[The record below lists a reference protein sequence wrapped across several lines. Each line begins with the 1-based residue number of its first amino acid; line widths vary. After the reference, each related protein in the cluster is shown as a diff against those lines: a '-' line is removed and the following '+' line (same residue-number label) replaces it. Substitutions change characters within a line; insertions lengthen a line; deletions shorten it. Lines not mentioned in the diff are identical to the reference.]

1 MADLAQ
7 VESALR
13 KAHAA
18 GDVEGARRLAN
29 DYRTMKA
36 QQPAEPAMEQPAQI
50 APQPEPQAPQKRLQ
64 LPEYQPLS
72 RLERVM
78 NLSGDGSAAS
88 YLKQGTRS
96 GLQGTTLGW
105 SDEIGAAIAAPLYKA
120 GEKVGLLPETNQPV
134 FVSEDGNPSLY
145 SQMQAQ
151 SDAEQKQFAKDYP
164 VADIAG
170 QVGGGLIPAA
180 LTGGQTVTAQTIP
193 QLIKA
198 GAVQGAKYGAAYGA
212 GSAEQGFENRLTGGA
227 IGGAVGMVTGG
238 VAAPIIN
245 LAGKGAGVLTN
256 AYKEMVTR
264 TPRQK
269 AELLLQDVAKK
280 AGYTPE
286 QLAQRVTGLGKQ
298 GTLADASENM
308 LSVADQAVSKIGTTK
323 EAARELVKTRNK
335 GEQAD
340 VLAVLGKQLG
350 VNSADDLAV
359 AIDRNAKS
367 MQQRAAPLYEK
378 ALATDI
384 PKSDAL
390 SRLEALPVFK
400 EAYKQSGVYA
410 RNDLSRVRTE
420 TTKTPATFDAFGI
433 QLTPEVNTSKYVPG
447 KLTSTERLH
456 YAKIALH
463 DMEIA
468 QAKAGNLNAAKNIA
482 DTRRSLTRVLDSV
495 PEYKAARQ
503 IWSGGMG
510 TQEAGDL
517 GIQFFKMTKKPDDF
531 ISLVNELNPHDRQ
544 VAKMALLKA
553 ATDEAGS
560 AQGNRSIA
568 RTLIGEDGNV
578 NRKKMLAALVGDDA
592 VAELEK
598 NAAKWGRFRRTSSA
612 IEGSRTAERLNT
624 KEALD
629 GAEAVLNP
637 RGFVVNKL
645 METLTPNGR
654 RMADPAVTNELGNIL
669 MAQGVP
675 ESEIVRLLTPA
686 PVKQQVIGKATGQV
700 LLPTEQ
706 VLIDRARQ

>member
-18 GDVEGARRLAN
+18 GDVDGARRLASA
-29 DYRTMKA
+29 YRTMQA
-36 QQPAEPAMEQPAQI
+36 QQPAMDAAPVSEPAPEMAQSDPV
-50 APQPEPQAPQKRLQ
+50 APITAPRVSKLV
-64 LPEYQPLS
+64 LPEKAP
-72 RLERVM
+72 R
-78 NLSGDGSAAS
+78 LSGDGSAAS

-105 SDEIGAAIAAPLYKA
+105 SDEIGAAIAAPIYKA
-120 GEKVGLLPETNQPV
+120 GEMVGLLPETNQPV

-164 VADIAG
+164 AADMVG
-170 QVGGGLIPAA
+170 QISGGLIPAA

-227 IGGAVGMVTGG
+227 IGGAVGGVTGG
-238 VAAPIIN
+238 VAAPVIN

-269 AELLLQDVAKK
+269 AELLLQGVAKE

-350 VNSADDLAV
+350 VNSADDA
-359 AIDRNAKS
+359 AIALEQNARRMSEEAK
-367 MQQRAAPLYEK
+367 PLYEK
-378 ALATDI
+378 AFA
-384 PKSDAL
+384 
-390 SRLEALPVFK
+390 
-400 EAYKQSGVYA
+400 SGVQVPVTPKQQA
-410 RNDLSRVRTE
+410 ILAMPEMQGLLSQAEKRASGDVSRVVQN
-420 TTKTPATFDAFGI
+420 ADGSFS
-433 QLTPEVNTSKYVPG
+433 SKAI
-447 KLTSTERLH
+447 TDMERLH
-456 YAKIALH
+456 YGKMVLDDAIAAAKSVTNPQP
-463 DMEIA
+463 A
-468 QAKAGNLNAAKNIA
+468 QARALMQQKN
-482 DTRRSLTRVLDSV
+482 VLDDILNQNPDYLLARKTWAGGSAV
-495 PEYKAARQ
+495 KDAADF
-503 IWSGGMG
+503 G
-510 TQEAGDL
+510 AD
-517 GIQFFKMTKKPDDF
+517 FFKYTAKPDEF
-531 ISLVNELNPHDRQ
+531 IKR
-544 VAKMALLKA
+544 VAGMSQHEKDVARMAMLKA
-553 ATDEAGS
+553 ATDKAGS
-560 AQGNRSIA
+560 EGGNRSLA
-568 RTLIGEDGNV
+568 RTLIGEDNNV
-578 NRKKMLAALVGDDA
+578 NRKKMLAALAGDDA
-592 VAELEK
+592 VKELES
-598 NAAKWGRFRRTSSA
+598 NAAKWGRFRRTSNA

-624 KEALD
+624 KESLD
-629 GAEAVLNP
+629 GAEALTNP

-654 RMADPAVTNELGNIL
+654 RMSDPAVTNELGNIL

-675 ESEIVRLLTPA
+675 ESEIIRLLTPA
-686 PVKQQVIGKATGQV
+686 PVKRQVIGKATGQV
-700 LLPTEQ
+700 LLPSEQ
-706 VLIDRARQ
+706 VLLDRVRQ

>member
-18 GDVEGARRLAN
+18 GDVDGARRLASA
-29 DYRTMKA
+29 YKTMQA
-36 QQPAEPAMEQPAQI
+36 QQPATESAPVSESAMVQPDPVAPARVN
-50 APQPEPQAPQKRLQ
+50 KLV
-64 LPEYQPLS
+64 LPEKAP
-72 RLERVM
+72 R
-78 NLSGDGSAAS
+78 LSGDGSAAS

-134 FVSEDGNPSLY
+134 FVSEEGNPSLY

-151 SDAEQKQFAKDYP
+151 SDAEQKQFSKDYP
-164 VADIAG
+164 AADIAG

-180 LTGGQTVTAQTIP
+180 LTGGGTVGAQTLT
-193 QLIKA
+193 QLA
-198 GAVQGAKYGAAYGA
+198 GRGALQGAGYGAAYGA
-212 GSAEQGFENRLTGGA
+212 GSAEQGIGNRLTGGA
-227 IGGAVGMVTGG
+227 IGGVVGGLTGG
-238 VAAPIIN
+238 IVAPAIN
-245 LAGKGAGVLTN
+245 VAGKGVGALKN
-256 AYKEMVTR
+256 AYQELATR

-269 AELLLQDVAKK
+269 AEMLLQGVAKE

-286 QLAQRVTGLGKQ
+286 QLAQRVNVLGKQ

-350 VNSADDLAV
+350 VNSADDLSA
-359 AIDRNAKS
+359 ALERNAKS

-410 RNDLSRVRTE
+410 RNDLSRVRAE

-433 QLTPEVNTSKYVPG
+433 QLTPEINTSKYVPG
-447 KLTSTERLH
+447 KLTGTERLH

-482 DTRRSLTRVLDSV
+482 DTRRSLTSVLDAV
-495 PEYKAARQ
+495 PEYKKARQ
-503 IWSGGMG
+503 IWSGGMD
-510 TQEAGDL
+510 TKEAGDL
-517 GIQFFKMTKKPDDF
+517 GVQFFKLTEKPDDF
-531 ISLVNELNPHDRQ
+531 IAMVKSLNPHDRE
-544 VAKMALLKA
+544 VAKMAVMKA
-553 ATDEAGS
+553 ATDKAGAAS
-560 AQGNRSIA
+560 GNRSIA

-578 NRKKMLAALVGDDA
+578 NRKKMLAALAGDDA
-592 VAELEK
+592 VKELEA
-598 NAAKWGRFRRTSSA
+598 NAAKWGRFRRTSNA

-629 GAEAVLNP
+629 GAEAIMNP
-637 RGFVVNKL
+637 RGFVMNKL

-654 RMADPAVTNELGNIL
+654 RMADSSVTNELGNIL
-669 MAQGVP
+669 MAQDVP
-675 ESEIVRLLTPA
+675 ESEIIRLLTPA
-686 PVKQQVIGKATGQV
+686 PVKRQVVGKATGQV
-700 LLPTEQ
+700 LLPAEQ
-706 VLIDRARQ
+706 VLLDRVRQ